1 MFPETATLFGALL
14 VGLFSSVHC
23 IGMCGG
29 IAGLLSAGHADSTP
43 GRLLSIQLL
52 YSAGRLSSYMVAG
65 AASGALGQL
74 LTGAT
79 GLELMRMLL
88 QGAAGVVMLLLG
100 IHLTGWRAP
109 LAGLERAG
117 GRLWRHIEPHG
128 RSLLPIRSARA
139 ALGVGLLWGWLPC
152 GLVYS
157 ALVWAVASGGAVDG
171 ALLMLA
177 FGLGTLPSVVGA
189 GLVGGRLQIVVRAAW
204 MRALAGS
211 MVAGLGLFSL
221 TMLVMRYGG
230 GGMGH

>member
-14 VGLFSSVHC
+14 VGLFSSIHC

-52 YSAGRLSSYMVAG
+52 YSVGRLSSYMVAG

-74 LTGAT
+74 LTGAA
-79 GLELMRMLL
+79 GFELMRMLL

-157 ALVWAVASGGAVDG
+157 ALIWAVASGDATDG

-177 FGLGTLPSVVGA
+177 FGLGTLPSVVGV
-189 GLVGGRLQIVVRAAW
+189 GLIGGRLQTVVRAAG
-204 MRALAGS
+204 MRALAGI
-211 MVAGLGLFSL
+211 MVVGLGLLSL
-221 TMLVMRYGG
+221 TMLVMRYAGS
-230 GGMGH
+230 GMGH